1 MPEISRYSKM
11 LGTNSHRKSKDLT
24 GQNIALA
31 VLPGETEDLNKF
43 MKG

>member
-11 LGTNSHRKSKDLT
+11 LGINSDRKFIDLT

-31 VLPGETEDLNKF
+31 VLPGETADLNKF